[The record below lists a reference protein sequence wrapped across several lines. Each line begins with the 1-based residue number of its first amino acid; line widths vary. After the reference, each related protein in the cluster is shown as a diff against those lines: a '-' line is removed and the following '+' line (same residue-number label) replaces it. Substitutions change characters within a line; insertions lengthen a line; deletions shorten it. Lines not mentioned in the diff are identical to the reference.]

1 LIDDA
6 PDRLEDLT
14 MNIARRL
21 GLSTVAFFVAA
32 VASERRAV
40 ACDCVILPTREYLR
54 AADVV
59 YTGRVVDIRTDSRRF
74 AWPEVEFRVERA
86 FKGRVE
92 GKRIVLVTPTRKGV
106 DCSGFDFVVG
116 QAYVV
121 FASARDRATKV
132 ALTYGVNWCGGT
144 ASLASAEGKQ
154 RLGELEAHK
163 N

>member
-1 LIDDA
+1 
-6 PDRLEDLT
+6 

-21 GLSTVAFFVAA
+21 GLSTVAFIVAA
-32 VASERRAV
+32 VASERRVV

-59 YTGRVVDIRTDSRRF
+59 YTGRVVDIRADSRRF
-74 AWPEVEFRVERA
+74 ASPEVEFRVERA

-92 GKRIVLVTPTRKGV
+92 GKRMVLVTPIGKGV

-116 QAYVV
+116 ETYVV
-121 FASARDRATKV
+121 FASARGSAAGV
-132 ALTYGVNWCGGT
+132 ARTYGVNWCGGT
-144 ASLASAEGKQ
+144 ASLATATGKQ